1 MENAQPLMFLKFLKD
16 LKEQKLLMLLQT
28 LRLLKEQKELEEL
41 AEFKQKIF
49 DLYAKGRRD
58 SSLPPNT
65 RTWDRPALLWAR
77 LGNFIGNVF
86 AGAIDFNTDDCVP
99 SAIFRIKRMELD
111 FHVELLD
118 VTFEREGISLSSA
131 NREYTAGRKFGVIGY
146 DTEFLPAPGGKLLS
160 HQFCFDYG
168 LGKRFAFALDTDIR
182 FTDETFLLF
191 IRTIIA
197 KMFSLEETPKKKKPS
212 TDGRGRRV
220 AKAALKPD
228 IVPIRQWSIFAHF
241 SLAEGSWV
249 DSSQKK
255 LIERMRKEWRGTVNL
270 SNPRIVKDNEEKQ
283 LQDAAKAGKA
293 ENNLAAFFAIT
304 GIEKTVEPK
313 QETPAKKTKKKK
325 NLKISLS
332 FGDTMN
338 LDPRSLKKIADGC
351 GLEKITFV
359 PLEGDKDCD
368 ATYKHFDRFRDERP
382 AEFYRYGIRDA
393 IITSGI
399 AIVLHTKF
407 GVESKFQLRTA
418 KYSETH
424 IAEWFSKNYNGIC
437 DSWQRVIGQTKIRFE
452 IKKKKGK
459 KSGTSTEAVVL
470 PPADTKPEDAVPK
483 FSEKWLPSKLQQH
496 ILQEWYKGGRNEARR
511 IGCFDENVSYF
522 DMTSAYPTAI
532 AALRRDYDFSN
543 PIIRTRSDGA
553 AERVKQLIDKGPF
566 QPHGIYAYV
575 RFRKDC
581 KVPMAP
587 ISTVA
592 GIIYPME
599 NEGQVICWPEY
610 WTAEKLGIIEESFIF
625 AFYEFPELETRKF
638 PDYILE
644 LLKNRKTEKVFYKSI
659 LNFLSGKLAQGR
671 KKGIPHSS
679 ITCPALAAYLTS
691 VTRAAAA
698 EIGNLNDYYAITT
711 DGIISPTV
719 EKLKFGEINLLLEK
733 RQKDIEFEWMKNEFS
748 GDKVVIWKTRG
759 YIIVKSTAA
768 KDAPAKERFKQ
779 AKMGLQGEEPCNVIE
794 QVISGKGIRKS
805 AKTFAELD
813 DGEVFE
819 FLENEFDVNPNYDF
833 KYSINEKTIRD
844 QTIKIDGHVLTM
856 PCFETKPL
864 RNIIEHLELRE
875 ICDRWSLRNL
885 HKKPLAEGE
894 DTTGK
899 KPPTKSLSAQDLK
912 KLLMTALLNDGR
924 CRHMQ
929 WEFRKR
935 LMQTVDRKETK
946 LHVNSYNVVRK
957 KPLFKIPAIYGDIR
971 EFLPILERE
980 VRIVKNRKRRPELLE
995 QIIVQMENDRGGY
1008 VDVSEQITEEEFFFR
1023 EDRMVDSAEGL
1034 ALVDQG
1040 AENE

>member
-1 MENAQPLMFLKFLKD
+1 
-16 LKEQKLLMLLQT
+16 
-28 LRLLKEQKELEEL
+28 
-41 AEFKQKIF
+41 
-49 DLYAKGRRD
+49 
-58 SSLPPNT
+58 
-65 RTWDRPALLWAR
+65 
-77 LGNFIGNVF
+77 
-86 AGAIDFNTDDCVP
+86 
-99 SAIFRIKRMELD
+99 
-111 FHVELLD
+111 
-118 VTFEREGISLSSA
+118 
-131 NREYTAGRKFGVIGY
+131 
-146 DTEFLPAPGGKLLS
+146 
-160 HQFCFDYG
+160 
-168 LGKRFAFALDTDIR
+168 
-182 FTDETFLLF
+182 
-191 IRTIIA
+191 
-197 KMFSLEETPKKKKPS
+197 
-212 TDGRGRRV
+212 
-220 AKAALKPD
+220 
-228 IVPIRQWSIFAHF
+228 
-241 SLAEGSWV
+241 
-249 DSSQKK
+249 
-255 LIERMRKEWRGTVNL
+255 
-270 SNPRIVKDNEEKQ
+270 
-283 LQDAAKAGKA
+283 
-293 ENNLAAFFAIT
+293 
-304 GIEKTVEPK
+304 
-313 QETPAKKTKKKK
+313 
-325 NLKISLS
+325 
-332 FGDTMN
+332 MN
-338 LDPRSLKKIADGC
+338 LDPRSLKKIAEDC
-351 GLEKITFV
+351 GLEKISFV
-359 PLEGDKDCD
+359 PLEGDIDCD

-393 IITSGI
+393 IITAGI

-452 IKKKKGK
+452 IKKKKRK

-553 AERVKQLIDKGPF
+553 AERVKQLMAQGPF
-566 QPHGIYAYV
+566 QPHGVYAYV
-575 RFRKDC
+575 RFKKDC

-610 WTAEKLGIIEESFIF
+610 WTARKLRIIEESFIF
-625 AFYEFPELETRKF
+625 SFYEFPELETRKF

-644 LLKNRKTEKVFYKSI
+644 LLKHRKTEKVFYKSI

-671 KKGIPHSS
+671 KKGIPPSKV
-679 ITCPALAAYLTS
+679 TCPALAAYLTS

-711 DGIISPTV
+711 DGIISPV
-719 EKLKFGEINLLLEK
+719 EKLKFGAINRLLEK
-733 RQKDIEFEWMKNEFS
+733 RQQEIDFEWMKTEFT

-759 YIIVKSTAA
+759 YIIVNSTVD

-779 AKMGLQGEEPCNVIE
+779 AKMGLQGEEPCDVIE

-833 KYSINEKTIRD
+833 KYSINEETIKD
-844 QTIKIDGHVLTM
+844 QTIIIDGHELTM
-856 PCFETKPL
+856 PCFETRPL

-885 HKKPLAEGE
+885 HKTPSVEE
-894 DTTGK
+894 DEAAGK

-912 KLLMTALLNDGR
+912 KLMMTALLNDGR

-935 LMQTVDRKETK
+935 LMRAVDRKETT
-946 LHVNSYNVVRK
+946 LRANSYNVVKK
-957 KPLFKIPAIYGDIR
+957 KPLYKIPAIYGDIR

-980 VRIVKNRKRRPELLE
+980 VWIVKDKKRQPELLE
-995 QIIVQMENDRGGY
+995 QIIVLMENDRGGY
-1008 VDVSEQITEEEFFFR
+1008 IDVGERITEE
-1023 EDRMVDSAEGL
+1023 
-1034 ALVDQG
+1034 
-1040 AENE
+1040 